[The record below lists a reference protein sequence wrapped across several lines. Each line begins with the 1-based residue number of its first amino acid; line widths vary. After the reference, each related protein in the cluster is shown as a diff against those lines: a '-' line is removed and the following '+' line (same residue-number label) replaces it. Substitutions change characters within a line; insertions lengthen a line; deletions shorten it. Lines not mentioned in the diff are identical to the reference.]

1 MARTQRI
8 TLTGRA
14 HTYTVLGQ
22 DHLPIAPVTEYLQFL
37 RDDQASPNTLRA
49 YAAGLAAWWN
59 LLEETNTGWTDV
71 TTALFGEFLTYL
83 RTGDLPGTSRIGP
96 PAVWLSAA
104 SVQQRAAAVLSFY
117 RYHAHAHNLDAPYQ
131 RLYGTLGKPGRARYI
146 PLLAGVG
153 RPCANHGRSTGYE
166 AETPAAHRCCYQSRY
181 AQFWTCVLCRTA
193 VGNGAGHRRRCAIGC
208 CSRCWPRPGCEWV
221 RH

>member
-71 TTALFGEFLTYL
+71 TTALFG
-83 RTGDLPGTSRIGP
+83 
-96 PAVWLSAA
+96 
-104 SVQQRAAAVLSFY
+104 
-117 RYHAHAHNLDAPYQ
+117 
-131 RLYGTLGKPGRARYI
+131 
-146 PLLAGVG
+146 
-153 RPCANHGRSTGYE
+153 
-166 AETPAAHRCCYQSRY
+166 
-181 AQFWTCVLCRTA
+181 
-193 VGNGAGHRRRCAIGC
+193 
-208 CSRCWPRPGCEWV
+208 
-221 RH
+221 

>member
-117 RYHAHAHNLDAPYQ
+117 RYHAHAHNLDAP
-131 RLYGTLGKPGRARYI
+131 
-146 PLLAGVG
+146 
-153 RPCANHGRSTGYE
+153 
-166 AETPAAHRCCYQSRY
+166 
-181 AQFWTCVLCRTA
+181 
-193 VGNGAGHRRRCAIGC
+193 
-208 CSRCWPRPGCEWV
+208 
-221 RH
+221 